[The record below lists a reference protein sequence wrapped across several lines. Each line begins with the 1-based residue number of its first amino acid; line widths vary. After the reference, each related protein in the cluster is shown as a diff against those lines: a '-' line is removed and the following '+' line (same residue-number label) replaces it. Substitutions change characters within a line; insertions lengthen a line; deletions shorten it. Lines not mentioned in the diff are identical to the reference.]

1 MCAQVQNLQE
11 AVNLHSKKKKK
22 TPLDKEII
30 NKIYFS
36 NVRAELTA
44 PKEGG
49 VSVHREPLTHE
60 CILQRVCW
68 CSLSCTA
75 GWWLPTSVRTNPQ
88 VNPAIKEFCCYP
100 ASPCV
105 CEAVTSRLA
114 GGTQS
119 QR

>member
-1 MCAQVQNLQE
+1 MHRSKKLQE

-49 VSVHREPLTHE
+49 GGSLCTGSHSPMNVFCKE
-60 CILQRVCW
+60 CAGVPCPALQ
-68 CSLSCTA
+68 
-75 GWWLPTSVRTNPQ
+75 
-88 VNPAIKEFCCYP
+88 
-100 ASPCV
+100 
-105 CEAVTSRLA
+105 A
-114 GGTQS
+114 GGCLPLSEQILRSTQLLKS
-119 QR
+119 SVATLPPRVFVRL